1 MFKVLIIACSIF
13 PFPRGEIL
21 TNKCFI
27 VEDKWQPSLHG
38 YPSKEMCLQ
47 RIDRITK
54 TIRDSF
60 SLLELKTF
68 NCRKTVELS

>member
-1 MFKVLIIACSIF
+1 MFKVLIIACTIF

-27 VEDKWQPSLHG
+27 VEDKWQPSLLG

-54 TIRDSF
+54 TIRDNF

-68 NCRKTVELS
+68 NCRKTVESS